1 MSEQT
6 IGKLNL
12 ELLLKKLRLWTEFQ
26 KIQPQDYIEPRKP
39 QNPKF
44 EEEVGEMNDEQK
56 KLFTLIDRKQI
67 TIEKIIC
74 DIDKS
79 ALNDA
84 DFHAQVEGNPI
95 LQRLITI
102 IDLLIPALMTLI
114 FNANPA
120 IDREEK
126 IALRQDFKITK
137 MKRETR
143 ALLQTQNIVIFTL
156 PLINGNGVAKI
167 PYLMSY
173 N

>member
-6 IGKLNL
+6 SGKLNL

-26 KIQPQDYIEPRKP
+26 KIQPRDYIEPRNP

-44 EEEVGEMNDEQK
+44 EEEVGEMNNEQR

-84 DFHAQVEGNPI
+84 DFQLKAKGNST
-95 LQRLITI
+95 LQKLIKI
-102 IDLLIPALMTLI
+102 VDLLIPALITLI

-126 IALRQDFKITK
+126 IALRQGFKIVK
-137 MKRETR
+137 MRHEAR
-143 ALLQTQNIVIFTL
+143 MLFQTQKMVIFTL
-156 PLINGNGVAKI
+156 PLLDGSEVARI
-167 PYLMSY
+167 PYIISY